1 MRESI
6 SYCCIILAVTIILIS
21 NVSVTIAS
29 KHAEHDDSH
38 DSEHDSKDIFDL
50 LHHELGGKNEIMTS
64 NELVKLYDE
73 LHLKMCT
80 PTVQPTTKADNWC
93 NTVS

>member
-1 MRESI
+1 MKESI
-6 SYCCIILAVTIILIS
+6 SYCCIILSVTIILIS

-29 KHAEHDDSH
+29 KHDEHDDS
-38 DSEHDSKDIFDL
+38 HDSKDIFDL
-50 LHHELGGKNEIMTS
+50 LHHEIGGKNESVLTS
-64 NELVKLYDE
+64 NDLVKLYDE

-80 PTVQPTTKADNWC
+80 PTVQQITKADDWC